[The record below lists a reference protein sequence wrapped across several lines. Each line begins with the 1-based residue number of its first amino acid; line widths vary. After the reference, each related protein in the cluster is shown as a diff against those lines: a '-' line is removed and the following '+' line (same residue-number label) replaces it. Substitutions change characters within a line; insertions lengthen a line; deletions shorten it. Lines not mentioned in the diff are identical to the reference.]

1 MKYESTNRK
10 ICAFCLFKKNYY
22 SYLYIFMVINKLYN
36 QPDEKD
42 MMCNMIH
49 KTVTKCVGKYIVTIP
64 FILYIFKKHIHIG
77 EII

>member
-1 MKYESTNRK
+1 MY
-10 ICAFCLFKKNYY
+10 
-22 SYLYIFMVINKLYN
+22 FMVINKLYN

-64 FILYIFKKHIHIG
+64 FILYILKTYTYW

>member
-1 MKYESTNRK
+1 MKAQIEK
-10 ICAFCLFKKNYY
+10 FVLFVCLKNYY
-22 SYLYIFMVINKLYN
+22 SYLCIFMVINKLYN

>member
-1 MKYESTNRK
+1 
-10 ICAFCLFKKNYY
+10 
-22 SYLYIFMVINKLYN
+22 MVINKLYN

>member
-1 MKYESTNRK
+1 MKAQIEK
-10 ICAFCLFKKNYY
+10 FVLFVCLKNYY

-64 FILYIFKKHIHIG
+64 FILYIFKNIYILG
-77 EII
+77 R